1 MSLPINTEIK
11 GTTHGNDMAIGVS
24 CLATLDQSETG
35 IVHVY
40 QHVGMGTEN
49 IVVVHACTCITI
61 YLYIHVVYTFCII
74 ILIAN
79 KASQLMGK
87 VFQNTSSIDS
97 KYISCNIIVQ

>member
-11 GTTHGNDMAIGVS
+11 GTTHGNDMATGVS

-49 IVVVHACTCITI
+49 IVVVHTCTCII
-61 YLYIHVVYTFCII
+61 YIHVVYTFCII

-87 VFQNTSSIDS
+87 VFQSIDS
-97 KYISCNIIVQ
+97 KYISCVQ